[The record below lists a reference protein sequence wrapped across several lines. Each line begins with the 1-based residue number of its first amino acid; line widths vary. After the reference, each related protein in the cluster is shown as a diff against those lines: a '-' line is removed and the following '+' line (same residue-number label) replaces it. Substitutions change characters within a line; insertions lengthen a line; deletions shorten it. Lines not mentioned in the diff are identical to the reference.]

1 VRKKRNESVN
11 QLTNRKKAHHMRE
24 KFKPM
29 GLEETQQLSDAEY
42 EVAMMFAVKIGL
54 AKRLGPSDEEISEL
68 PLHKR
73 ILVRLLPT
81 DQRWKYSPF
90 AQAIRDYGLDQRRE

>member
-1 VRKKRNESVN
+1 
-11 QLTNRKKAHHMRE
+11 MRE
-24 KFKPM
+24 EFKPM
-29 GLEETQQLSDAEY
+29 GIEETQQLSDSEY

-54 AKRLGPSDEEISEL
+54 AKRMGPTDEEISEL

-73 ILVRLLPT
+73 ILVRLLPK

-90 AQAIRDYGLDQRRE
+90 AQAIRDYGLDHKSQ